1 MGPADAVHPEHS
13 GGFERSW
20 GGSGVRHVGPV
31 SCKFLLSCL
40 LSERYEGCQS
50 HPETPF
56 SPQTNPKHRIVRTQ
70 LTPPSSP
77 PSACQSVSPF
87 EQRTTPLFPRGTRVP
102 ALPWTQ
108 HTDETFAAVRLNKG
122 KIGSSQK
129 QKLRDGLGTV
139 GRRTLTRQALI
150 LPPQS
155 SVFLGL
161 DYGKT
166 TRARYHQGKVFYRA
180 RQSHLPPEPK
190 DHA

>member
-1 MGPADAVHPEHS
+1 MLGRQVAS
-13 GGFERSW
+13 F
-20 GGSGVRHVGPV
+20 
-31 SCKFLLSCL
+31 
-40 LSERYEGCQS
+40 
-50 HPETPF
+50 F
-56 SPQTNPKHRIVRTQ
+56 SPACCPKDTRVVN
-70 LTPPSSP
+70 LTRKPHFLPRPTLSIELSAHSSPPLSSP

-87 EQRTTPLFPRGTRVP
+87 EQRTTPPVPRGTRVP

-108 HTDETFAAVRLNKG
+108 HTDETFAAVRLTKG

-166 TRARYHQGKVFYRA
+166 TLARYHQGKVFYRA